1 MSNENE
7 TLIESLEWRFR
18 SNRKISGHL
27 FDKRDIDPSS
37 LCGSINAEQG
47 VSIDALYRYLPAE
60 DSGTRKK
67 CVRCAR
73 KHELMLAADDVRRR
87 GAFRLSREQRDN
99 LMREIQAAMASNEP
113 TRLYARSLLVSA
125 VRFAEASGVSLEEI
139 QQEAAKDFEEA
150 VKSRAY
156 DQAAGRF
163 WQIWRA
169 YESNV
174 TPKLREAINGGPL
187 GRAAGWRSSAEIVAE
202 GACDE
207 G

>member
-1 MSNENE
+1 
-7 TLIESLEWRFR
+7 
-18 SNRKISGHL
+18 
-27 FDKRDIDPSS
+27 
-37 LCGSINAEQG
+37 
-47 VSIDALYRYLPAE
+47 
-60 DSGTRKK
+60 
-67 CVRCAR
+67 
-73 KHELMLAADDVRRR
+73 
-87 GAFRLSREQRDN
+87 
-99 LMREIQAAMASNEP
+99 MREIQAAMASNEP